1 MDGAEQPD
9 AGRLRL
15 VIMTGTFGQ
24 LELCLVKG
32 YNDSFRVGLINS
44 PLAGLRPVAKH
55 TRALVAYV
63 VVLGVPLTH
72 SYLIV
77 FIQLSE

>member
-1 MDGAEQPD
+1 
-9 AGRLRL
+9 
-15 VIMTGTFGQ
+15 
-24 LELCLVKG
+24 VKG
-32 YNDSFRVGLINS
+32 YNGSFRVGLINC

-72 SYLIV
+72 SCLIV
-77 FIQLSE
+77 FIRLSE